1 MKNGCASRPN
11 VPVREFSL
19 GPGKRGLSNMNN
31 LLDLPFRAKP
41 VERYAIAIGA
51 TLIAFVLRLTLD
63 PGLGDDFP
71 FIMFYCATAITAWY
85 GGLGPSLTAIILG
98 GVLANWF
105 FMPPRYS
112 LLFDGPA
119 QVARYIA
126 YFLVSLLIAALAEV
140 WRLDVTRRKRAEA
153 ALADLTKQQ
162 EERITER
169 TQQLRAVATELNL
182 AEQQERKRLAAE
194 LHDHLQHLLVLGKL
208 KIGQGKR
215 YAQSIPALNDVLKQV
230 DEVLSDALRY
240 TRTLVADLSPAVLR
254 DHGLPAALKWL
265 GEYMQKHSMTVT
277 VTVPEPNELT
287 LPEDQAVLLFQ
298 SVRELLI
305 NSSKY
310 AGTGEATVTL
320 ERRDNQL
327 RIQVRDEGVGFDVTA
342 AATAAVRAIT
352 SGVSSK
358 FGLFS
363 IRERMKALGGSF
375 DIQSVAGKGATA
387 TLTLPLSQERDS
399 LCVPLRNS

>member
-1 MKNGCASRPN
+1 
-11 VPVREFSL
+11 
-19 GPGKRGLSNMNN
+19 MNN

-41 VERYAIAIGA
+41 VERYALAIGA
-51 TLIAFVLRLTLD
+51 TLIAFVLRLALD

-71 FIMFYCATAITAWY
+71 FIMFYCAIAITAWY

-98 GVLANWF
+98 GLLANWF

-112 LLFDGPA
+112 LLFEGPP

-126 YFLVSLLIAALAEV
+126 YFLVSLIIAALAEV

-153 ALADLTKQQ
+153 ALADLAKHL
-162 EERITER
+162 EDRITER
-169 TQQLRAVATELNL
+169 TQQLRALATELNL
-182 AEQQERKRLAAE
+182 AEQQERKRLATE

-215 YAQSIPALNDVLKQV
+215 YAQLIPALNDILKQV
-230 DEVLSDALRY
+230 DEVLADALRY
-240 TRTLVADLSPAVLR
+240 ARTLVAELSPPVLR
-254 DHGLPAALKWL
+254 DYGLTAALKWL
-265 GEYMQKHSMTVT
+265 GEYMEKHSMTVT
-277 VTVPEPNELT
+277 VTVPEQNELT

-298 SVRELLI
+298 SVRELLM

-320 ERRDNQL
+320 EQGNDQL
-327 RIQVRDEGVGFDVTA
+327 RILVRDEGTGFDVA
-342 AATAAVRAIT
+342 AAA
-352 SGVSSK
+352 SGTTTTGASSK

-375 DIQSVAGKGATA
+375 DIQSVQGKGTTV
-387 TLTLPLSQERDS
+387 TLTLPLSQGKAMMSCRG
-399 LCVPLRNS
+399 